1 MPGLVS
7 KDVIDRIRDGIDIVD
22 YIGGVIPL
30 KRAGSSWMACCP
42 FHKEKTPSF
51 HVNPAR
57 QSFHC
62 FGCHE
67 GGDIFKFV
75 MLYDGVDFPGALRM
89 LAPRAGVAL
98 EYEDDSA
105 PGHRPRAPGEP
116 TKEDLFAANADAAAR
131 YQRELAE
138 SNTPGAE
145 AARAYLLGR
154 SIGPDLWREWTIG
167 YAPDDWHF
175 LSSDP
180 SRNRRLEA
188 AGLLSAGEK
197 GTPYDRFRDRVMFTI
212 RDELGRPV
220 GFSGRLLKPDPRGAG
235 KYVNTS
241 ETAVFRKSRIL
252 FALDKARRPMQEKR
266 QALLVEGQI
275 DCIRCHAAGFTN
287 AVASQGTAFTDQH
300 ARLLRRYADHV
311 LIVLDAD
318 AAGRK
323 AALRTAGLLMDEG
336 LAVSLASLP
345 PGEDPDSLIL
355 KQGPDAFAAVLAAA
369 CSPMKF
375 LLDGMT
381 DQLDPTTQSGL
392 LQALKPVIELA
403 THAQSSAQ
411 AELMMREASAALGVG
426 VPSLM
431 KDLEASRRRKYRAR
445 TAGESVPPADPSA
458 PSTPSTSSAAPVP
471 PPPPPIPDDPP
482 PEEFDLAVLLCN
494 DATPEIT
501 GFVRQWLR
509 YPLLSHPYARP
520 IIAALAEEDNL
531 LSAIDDQPEPCKALA
546 ARIANT
552 ASRITG
558 NEEITTPDRA
568 VRDLLLRIW
577 QGHLVRLQRDI
588 TRRLRSPAT
597 PAPDRVS
604 LLGEYN
610 RLAKDLIQLRRG
622 WPTAE
627 PILVRLLDQ
636 MDSDI

>member
-98 EYEDDSA
+98 EYEETAS
-105 PGHRPRAPGEP
+105 PGGRPRAPGEP

-138 SNTPGAE
+138 SKTPGAE

-180 SRNRRLEA
+180 SRNRRLDA
-188 AGLLSAGEK
+188 AGLLSASEK
-197 GTPYDRFRDRVMFTI
+197 GATYDRFRDRVMFTI

-220 GFSGRLLKPDPRGAG
+220 GFSGRLLKPDEHGAG

-241 ETAVFRKSRIL
+241 ETTVFRKSRIL

-275 DCIRCHAAGFTN
+275 DCIRCHAAGFPN

-318 AAGRK
+318 TAGRK
-323 AALRTAGLLMDEG
+323 AALRTAGLLLDEG

-375 LLDGMT
+375 LLDGMAG
-381 DQLDPTTQSGL
+381 QLDPTTQAGL
-392 LQALKPVIELA
+392 MQALKPVIELA
-403 THAQSSAQ
+403 THARSSAQ

-431 KDLEASRRRKYRAR
+431 KDLEAARRRKYRAQ
-445 TAGESVPPADPSA
+445 AASPEA
-458 PSTPSTSSAAPVP
+458 PSESASTPVP
-471 PPPPPIPDDPP
+471 PPVQLPPPPEIPVEPP
-482 PEEFDLAVLLCN
+482 PEEYDLASLLCN
-494 DATPEIT
+494 DATPELT

-509 YPLLSHPYARP
+509 YPLVTHPHCRP
-520 IIAALAEEDNL
+520 IIAALAEEENL
-531 LSAIDDQPEPCKALA
+531 LSAIDDEPDACKTLA
-546 ARIANT
+546 SRIANSG
-552 ASRITG
+552 SRIEG
-558 NEEITTPDRA
+558 QEDITTPDRA
-568 VRDLLLRIW
+568 VRDLVLRIW
-577 QGHLVRLQRDI
+577 CRHIERRQREI
-588 TRRLRSPAT
+588 LHALRGPST
-597 PAPDRVS
+597 PSRTA
-604 LLGEYN
+604 LLTEYN
-610 RLAKDLIQLRRG
+610 DLAKDLIQLRRG

-627 PILVRLLDQ
+627 PVLSRLLDR
-636 MDSDI
+636 MDADI

>member
-1 MPGLVS
+1 MPGFVS
-7 KDVIDRIRDGIDIVD
+7 KDTIDRIRDGIDIVD

-30 KRAGSSWMACCP
+30 KKAGSSWMACCP

-98 EYEDDSA
+98 EYEETSA
-105 PGHRPRAPGEP
+105 PGDRPRDPGEP
-116 TKEDLFAANADAAAR
+116 TKEDIFAANADAAAR

-138 SNTPGAE
+138 SDTPGAE

-175 LSSDP
+175 LSNDP
-180 SRNRRLEA
+180 SRTRRLDA
-188 AGLLSAGEK
+188 AGLLSTSEK
-197 GTPYDRFRDRVMFTI
+197 GATYDRFRDRVMFTI

-220 GFSGRLLKPDPRGAG
+220 GFSGRLLKPDEHGAG

-275 DCIRCHAAGFTN
+275 DCIRCHAAGFPN

-318 AAGRK
+318 TAGRK

-375 LLDGMT
+375 LLDGMSG
-381 DQLDPTTQSGL
+381 QLDPTTQAGL

-403 THAQSSAQ
+403 THARSSAQ

-431 KDLEASRRRKYRAR
+431 KDLEAARRRKYRAQA
-445 TAGESVPPADPSA
+445 TSPDTPSDPASVPPLIQL
-458 PSTPSTSSAAPVP
+458 P
-471 PPPPPIPDDPP
+471 PPPEIPVEPP
-482 PEEFDLAVLLCN
+482 PEEYDLASLLCN
-494 DATPEIT
+494 DATPELT

-509 YPLLSHPYARP
+509 YPLVTHPHCRP
-520 IIAALAEEDNL
+520 IIAALAEEENL
-531 LSAIDDQPEPCKALA
+531 LSAIDDEPDACKTLA
-546 ARIANT
+546 SRIANSG
-552 ASRITG
+552 SRIEG
-558 NEEITTPDRA
+558 KEDITTPDRA
-568 VRDLLLRIW
+568 VRDLVLRIW
-577 QGHLVRLQRDI
+577 CRHIERRQREI
-588 TRRLRSPAT
+588 LRTLRGPST
-597 PAPDRVS
+597 PARTA
-604 LLGEYN
+604 LLTEYN
-610 RLAKDLIQLRRG
+610 ALAKDLIQLRRG

-627 PILVRLLDQ
+627 PVLARLLDR

>member
-1 MPGLVS
+1 MPGFVS
-7 KDVIDRIRDGIDIVD
+7 KDVIDRIRDGIDIAD

-30 KRAGSSWMACCP
+30 KKAGSAYVACCP

-98 EYEDDSA
+98 EYEDGGS
-105 PGHRPRAPGEP
+105 PGGGRPRAPGEP
-116 TKEDLFAANADAAAR
+116 TKDDLFAANADAAAR

-138 SNTPGAE
+138 SKTPGAE

-180 SRNRRLEA
+180 SRNRRLDA
-188 AGLLSAGEK
+188 AGLLSTSEK
-197 GTPYDRFRDRVMFTI
+197 GATYDRFRDRVMFTI

-220 GFSGRLLKPDPRGAG
+220 GFSGRLLKPDERGAG

-275 DCIRCHAAGFTN
+275 DCIRCHAAGFAN

-318 AAGRK
+318 TAGHK
-323 AALRTAGLLMDEG
+323 AALRTAGLLLDEG

-381 DQLDPTTQSGL
+381 GQLDPTTQAGL
-392 LQALKPVIELA
+392 MQALKPVIELA
-403 THAQSSAQ
+403 THARSTAQ

-431 KDLEASRRRKYRAR
+431 KDLEAARRRKYRAQAASSDAPAA
-445 TAGESVPPADPSA
+445 TAPASSA
-458 PSTPSTSSAAPVP
+458 PL
-471 PPPPPIPDDPP
+471 PPIPEIPAEPP
-482 PEEFDLAVLLCN
+482 PEEYDLATLLCN
-494 DATPEIT
+494 DSSPELA

-509 YPLLSHPYARP
+509 YPLITHPACRP
-520 IIAALAEEDNL
+520 IITALAEEENL
-531 LSAIDDQPEPCKALA
+531 LSAIDDEPDACKTLA
-546 ARIANT
+546 ARISNSG
-552 ASRITG
+552 SRIAG
-558 NEEITTPDRA
+558 KEDITTPDRA

-577 QGHLVRLQRDI
+577 QNHLVHRQRDI
-588 TRRLRSPAT
+588 TRLLRAPST
-597 PAPDRVS
+597 PAPERTA
-604 LLGEYN
+604 LLTEYN
-610 RLAKDLIQLRRG
+610 LLAKDLIQLRRG
-622 WPTAE
+622 WPSAE
-627 PILVRLLDQ
+627 PVLTRHLDQ
-636 MDSDI
+636 MDSSI

>member
-1 MPGLVS
+1 
-7 KDVIDRIRDGIDIVD
+7 
-22 YIGGVIPL
+22 
-30 KRAGSSWMACCP
+30 
-42 FHKEKTPSF
+42 
-51 HVNPAR
+51 
-57 QSFHC
+57 
-62 FGCHE
+62 
-67 GGDIFKFV
+67 
-75 MLYDGVDFPGALRM
+75 
-89 LAPRAGVAL
+89 
-98 EYEDDSA
+98 
-105 PGHRPRAPGEP
+105 
-116 TKEDLFAANADAAAR
+116 
-131 YQRELAE
+131 
-138 SNTPGAE
+138 
-145 AARAYLLGR
+145 
-154 SIGPDLWREWTIG
+154 
-167 YAPDDWHF
+167 
-175 LSSDP
+175 
-180 SRNRRLEA
+180 
-188 AGLLSAGEK
+188 
-197 GTPYDRFRDRVMFTI
+197 
-212 RDELGRPV
+212 
-220 GFSGRLLKPDPRGAG
+220 
-235 KYVNTS
+235 
-241 ETAVFRKSRIL
+241 
-252 FALDKARRPMQEKR
+252 MQEKR

-318 AAGRK
+318 TAGRK
-323 AALRTAGLLMDEG
+323 AALRTAGLLLDEG

-375 LLDGMT
+375 LLDGMAG
-381 DQLDPTTQSGL
+381 QLDPTTQAGL
-392 LQALKPVIELA
+392 MQALKPVIELA

-411 AELMMREASAALGVG
+411 AELMMREASTALGVG

-431 KDLEASRRRKYRAR
+431 KDLAAARRRKYRAR
-445 TAGESVPPADPSA
+445 TADELAIPTEPSPA
-458 PSTPSTSSAAPVP
+458 STPSASPAT

-509 YPLLSHPYARP
+509 YPLLSHPYVRP

-577 QGHLVRLQRDI
+577 QGHLMRLQRDI
-588 TRRLRSPAT
+588 TRRLRAPAT
-597 PAPDRVS
+597 PAPDRIA
-604 LLGEYN
+604 LLTEYN
-610 RLAKDLIQLRRG
+610 HLAKDLTQLRRG

-627 PILVRLLDQ
+627 PILTRLLDQ
-636 MDSDI
+636 MDSSI

>member
-1 MPGLVS
+1 MPGFVS
-7 KDVIDRIRDGIDIVD
+7 KDTIDRIRDGIDIVD

-30 KRAGSSWMACCP
+30 KKAGSSWMACCP

-98 EYEDDSA
+98 EYEETSA
-105 PGHRPRAPGEP
+105 PGDRPRDPGEP
-116 TKEDLFAANADAAAR
+116 TKEEIFAANADAAAR

-180 SRNRRLEA
+180 SRTRRLDA
-188 AGLLSAGEK
+188 AGLLSTSEK
-197 GTPYDRFRDRVMFTI
+197 GATYDRFRDRVMFTI

-220 GFSGRLLKPDPRGAG
+220 GFSGRLLKPDERGAG

-318 AAGRK
+318 TAGHK
-323 AALRTAGLLMDEG
+323 AALRTAGLLLDEG

-375 LLDGMT
+375 LLDGMSG
-381 DQLDPTTQSGL
+381 QLDPTTQAGL

-403 THAQSSAQ
+403 THARSSAQ
-411 AELMMREASAALGVG
+411 AELMMREASSALGVG

-431 KDLEASRRRKYRAR
+431 KDLEAARRRKYRAQ
-445 TAGESVPPADPSA
+445 AASSEASSES
-458 PSTPSTSSAAPVP
+458 APVP
-471 PPPPPIPDDPP
+471 PPVQLPPIPEIPVEPP
-482 PEEFDLAVLLCN
+482 PEEYDLAALLCN
-494 DATPEIT
+494 DATPELT

-509 YPLLSHPYARP
+509 YPLVTHPHCRP
-520 IIAALAEEDNL
+520 IIAALAEEENL
-531 LSAIDDQPEPCKALA
+531 LSAIDDEPDACKTLA
-546 ARIANT
+546 SRIANSG
-552 ASRITG
+552 SRIEG
-558 NEEITTPDRA
+558 KEDITTPDRA
-568 VRDLLLRIW
+568 VRDLVLRIW
-577 QGHLVRLQRDI
+577 CRHIERRQREI
-588 TRRLRSPAT
+588 LRTLRGPTTLART
-597 PAPDRVS
+597 A
-604 LLGEYN
+604 LLTEYN
-610 RLAKDLIQLRRG
+610 DLAKDLIQLRRG

-627 PILVRLLDQ
+627 PVLLRLLDR

>member
-22 YIGGVIPL
+22 YIGSVVPL
-30 KRAGSSWMACCP
+30 KKAGSAFVACCP

-57 QSFHC
+57 QAFHC

-98 EYEDDSA
+98 EYEDDSPA
-105 PGHRPRAPGEP
+105 GHRPRDPGEP
-116 TKEDLFAANADAAAR
+116 TKEEIFAANADAAAR

-175 LSSDP
+175 LSNDP
-180 SRNRRLEA
+180 SRTRRLDA
-188 AGLLSAGEK
+188 AGLLSASEK
-197 GTPYDRFRDRVMFTI
+197 GATYDRFRDRVMFTI

-220 GFSGRLLKPDPRGAG
+220 GFSGRLLKPDEHGAG

-318 AAGRK
+318 TAGRK
-323 AALRTAGLLMDEG
+323 AALRTAGVLMDEG

-355 KQGPDAFAAVLAAA
+355 KQGPDTFAAVLAAA

-375 LLDGMT
+375 LLDGMSG
-381 DQLDPTTQSGL
+381 QYDPATQAGL
-392 LQALKPVIELA
+392 MQALKPVIELA

-411 AELMMREASAALGVG
+411 AELMMHEASLSLGVG

-431 KDLEASRRRKYRAR
+431 KDLQAARRRKYRFQ
-445 TAGESVPPADPSA
+445 TATVPASDATAIPAPDA
-458 PSTPSTSSAAPVP
+458 PDNPAAPLPVAP
-471 PPPPPIPDDPP
+471 TEPP
-482 PEEFDLAVLLCN
+482 PEELDLAILLCSN
-494 DATPEIT
+494 ASPELA
-501 GFVRQWLR
+501 GFIRQWIR
-509 YPLLSHPYARP
+509 YPLLTHPGCRA
-520 IIAALAEEDNL
+520 IVTALAEEEDL
-531 LSAIDDQPEPCKALA
+531 FSSLDDAPDSTKTLA

-552 ASRITG
+552 PSRIAG
-558 NEEITTPDRA
+558 GEDISTPERA
-568 VRDLLLRIW
+568 AQDLVLRIW
-577 QGHLVRLQRDI
+577 LRYLQRRQRQI
-588 TRRLRSPAT
+588 QRTLPSAPAADKV
-597 PAPDRVS
+597 P
-604 LLGEYN
+604 LLAEIN
-610 RLAKDLIQLRRG
+610 TLAKTQTLLRRG
-622 WPTAE
+622 WTSAE
-627 PILVRLLDQ
+627 PHLLRLLDQ
-636 MDSDI
+636 LDSEAF

>member
-98 EYEDDSA
+98 EYEETAS
-105 PGHRPRAPGEP
+105 PGGRPRAPGEP

-138 SNTPGAE
+138 SRTPGAE

-180 SRNRRLEA
+180 SRNRRLDA
-188 AGLLSAGEK
+188 AGLLSTSEK
-197 GTPYDRFRDRVMFTI
+197 GATYDRFRDRVMFTI

-220 GFSGRLLKPDPRGAG
+220 GFSGRLLKPDEHGAG

-318 AAGRK
+318 TAGRK
-323 AALRTAGLLMDEG
+323 AALRTAGLLLDEG

-375 LLDGMT
+375 LLDGMAG
-381 DQLDPTTQSGL
+381 QLDPTTQAGL
-392 LQALKPVIELA
+392 MQALKPVIELA
-403 THAQSSAQ
+403 THARSSAQ

-431 KDLEASRRRKYRAR
+431 KDLEAARRRKYRAQ
-445 TAGESVPPADPSA
+445 AASPEA
-458 PSTPSTSSAAPVP
+458 PSESASTPVP
-471 PPPPPIPDDPP
+471 PPVQLPPPPEIPVEPP
-482 PEEFDLAVLLCN
+482 PEEYDLASLLCN
-494 DATPEIT
+494 DATPELT

-509 YPLLSHPYARP
+509 YPLVTHPHCRP
-520 IIAALAEEDNL
+520 IIAALAEEENL
-531 LSAIDDQPEPCKALA
+531 LSAIDDEPDACKTLA
-546 ARIANT
+546 SRIANSG
-552 ASRITG
+552 SRIEG
-558 NEEITTPDRA
+558 QEDITTPDRA
-568 VRDLLLRIW
+568 VRDLVLRIW
-577 QGHLVRLQRDI
+577 CRHIERRQREI
-588 TRRLRSPAT
+588 LHALRGPST
-597 PAPDRVS
+597 PSRTA
-604 LLGEYN
+604 LLTEYN
-610 RLAKDLIQLRRG
+610 DLAKDLIQLRRG

-627 PILVRLLDQ
+627 PVLSRLLDR
-636 MDSDI
+636 MDADI

>member
-1 MPGLVS
+1 MPGFVS
-7 KDVIDRIRDGIDIVD
+7 KAVIDRIRDGIDIAD

-30 KRAGSSWMACCP
+30 KKAGSAYVACCP

-98 EYEDDSA
+98 EYEDDGA
-105 PGHRPRAPGEP
+105 PGGGRPHAPGEP
-116 TKEDLFAANADAAAR
+116 TKDDLFAANADAAAR

-138 SNTPGAE
+138 SDTPGAE

-180 SRNRRLEA
+180 SRNRRLDA
-188 AGLLSAGEK
+188 AGLLSTSEK
-197 GTPYDRFRDRVMFTI
+197 GATYDRFRDRVMFTI

-220 GFSGRLLKPDPRGAG
+220 GFSGRLLKPDERGAG

-275 DCIRCHAAGFTN
+275 DCIRCHAAGFAN

-300 ARLLRRYADHV
+300 ARLLHRYADHV

-318 AAGRK
+318 TAGRK
-323 AALRTAGLLMDEG
+323 AALRTAGLLLDEG

-375 LLDGMT
+375 LLDGMSG
-381 DQLDPTTQSGL
+381 QYDPATQAGL
-392 LQALKPVIELA
+392 MQALKPVVELA
-403 THAQSSAQ
+403 THARSSAQ
-411 AELMMREASAALGVG
+411 AELMMHEASRALGVG

-431 KDLEASRRRKYRAR
+431 KDLAAARRRKYRFQ
-445 TAGESVPPADPSA
+445 TADAAPHGAPAPTDAAASAASSDSPSPPPPADTA
-458 PSTPSTSSAAPVP
+458 E
-471 PPPPPIPDDPP
+471 PP
-482 PEEFDLAVLLCN
+482 PEELDLATLLCAN
-494 DATPEIT
+494 ASPELA
-501 GFVRQWLR
+501 GFIRQWIR
-509 YPLLSHPYARP
+509 YPLLTHPGCRA
-520 IIAALAEEDNL
+520 IVTALAEEEDL
-531 LSAIDDQPEPCKALA
+531 FSSLDDAPDSTKTLA
-546 ARIANT
+546 SRIANT
-552 ASRITG
+552 PSRITG
-558 NEEITTPDRA
+558 GEEISTPERA
-568 VRDLLLRIW
+568 AQDLVLRIW
-577 QGHLVRLQRDI
+577 LRHLQGRQRQI
-588 TRRLRSPAT
+588 QRTLLA
-597 PAPDRVS
+597 APS
-604 LLGEYN
+604 SEKAALLSEFN
-610 RLAKDLIQLRRG
+610 SLAKIQTLLRRG
-622 WPTAE
+622 WPSAE
-627 PILVRLLDQ
+627 PCLVQLLDQ
-636 MDSDI
+636 LDSESF

>member
-22 YIGGVIPL
+22 YIGGVVPL
-30 KRAGSSWMACCP
+30 KKAGSAFVACCP

-57 QSFHC
+57 QAFHC

-98 EYEDDSA
+98 EYEDDS
-105 PGHRPRAPGEP
+105 PSGHRPRAPGEP
-116 TKEDLFAANADAAAR
+116 TKEEIFAANADAAAR

-138 SNTPGAE
+138 SKTPGAE

-180 SRNRRLEA
+180 SRNRRLDA
-188 AGLLSAGEK
+188 AGLLSASEK
-197 GTPYDRFRDRVMFTI
+197 GATYDRFRDRVMFTI

-220 GFSGRLLKPDPRGAG
+220 GFSGRLLKPDEHGAG

-241 ETAVFRKSRIL
+241 ETTVFRKSRIL

-275 DCIRCHAAGFTN
+275 DCIRCHAAGFPN

-318 AAGRK
+318 TAGRK

-375 LLDGMT
+375 LLDGMSG
-381 DQLDPTTQSGL
+381 QFDPATQAGL
-392 LQALKPVIELA
+392 MQALKPVIELA

-411 AELMMREASAALGVG
+411 AELMMHEASLALGVG

-431 KDLEASRRRKYRAR
+431 KDLQAARRRKYRFQ
-445 TAGESVPPADPSA
+445 TATAPVPA
-458 PSTPSTSSAAPVP
+458 TPSDDSAAFPSSLSDSAAPP
-471 PPPPPIPDDPP
+471 PPAAPAEPP
-482 PEEFDLAVLLCN
+482 PEELDLATLLCTN
-494 DATPEIT
+494 TSPELA
-501 GFVRQWLR
+501 GFIRQWIR
-509 YPLLSHPYARP
+509 YPLLTHPGCRA
-520 IIAALAEEDNL
+520 IVTALAEEEDL
-531 LSAIDDQPEPCKALA
+531 FSSLDDAPDSTKTLA

-552 ASRITG
+552 PSRIAG
-558 NEEITTPDRA
+558 GEDISTPERA
-568 VRDLLLRIW
+568 AQDLVLRIW
-577 QGHLVRLQRDI
+577 LRHLQRRQRQI
-588 TRRLRSPAT
+588 QRTLPSAPAADKV
-597 PAPDRVS
+597 P
-604 LLGEYN
+604 LLAEIN
-610 RLAKDLIQLRRG
+610 TLAKTQTLLRRG

-627 PILVRLLDQ
+627 PHLLRLLDQ
-636 MDSDI
+636 LDSEAF